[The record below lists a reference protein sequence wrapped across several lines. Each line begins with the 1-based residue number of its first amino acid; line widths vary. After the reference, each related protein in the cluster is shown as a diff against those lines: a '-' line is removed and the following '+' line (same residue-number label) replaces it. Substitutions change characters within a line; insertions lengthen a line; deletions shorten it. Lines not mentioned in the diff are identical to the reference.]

1 MSVSSTFD
9 LFRTIQGAVE
19 PAGSWQCEDRVL
31 TPTSLRRKKERGE
44 EAVVGVLAMRQT
56 SPATSLRRKSPWRR
70 RSRAASGGRHRGLRA
85 PRSASMA
92 WALRAKRLR
101 RASNPVRFEAARL
114 HDSADFSR
122 SIGRF
127 PSRFFCAR
135 WKAKAKDGPFPFA
148 LGGKGLA
155 SAAGAANARN
165 KIRTTGLVCMCSYL
179 ILSKASPSRHMLE

>member
-1 MSVSSTFD
+1 M
-9 LFRTIQGAVE
+9 
-19 PAGSWQCEDRVL
+19 L

-85 PRSASMA
+85 PRSASKA

-101 RASNPVRFEAARL
+101 RASNPVRFQAAPRFMTQPISVARL
-114 HDSADFSR
+114 GDLRPDLL
-122 SIGRF
+122 
-127 PSRFFCAR
+127 PR
-135 WKAKAKDGPFPFA
+135 WKAKDDPGAFA

-155 SAAGAANARN
+155 SGAGVANARN
-165 KIRTTGLVCMCSYL
+165 NKAKFTHWFTVVMPLASCGYL
-179 ILSKASPSRHMLE
+179 LRALWL